1 MLSAF
6 QSFMPVQLNV
16 GIIMSPSENFLK
28 DAPAWL
34 TQRYAPH
41 PTCVTKFGSS
51 ATKVRTPKIG
61 EPWNSTVLGWEA
73 WLTPRYT
80 PFPTFGSLRQRV
92 HA

>member
-1 MLSAF
+1 MIRLMLSAF

-51 ATKVRTPKIG
+51 ALKDVGINTG
-61 EPWNSTVLGWEA
+61 EPQNWVTLG
-73 WLTPRYT
+73 PR
-80 PFPTFGSLRQRV
+80 PFAVG
-92 HA
+92 A